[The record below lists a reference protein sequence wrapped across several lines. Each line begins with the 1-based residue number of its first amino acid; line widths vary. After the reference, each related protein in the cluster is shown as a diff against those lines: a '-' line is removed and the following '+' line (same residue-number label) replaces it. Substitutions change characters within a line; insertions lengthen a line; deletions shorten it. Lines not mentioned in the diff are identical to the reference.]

1 MLFNKFLYREK
12 NAQRGDT
19 WETGAEALVDSD
31 SCNIL
36 DGRFKPTLVVRVTT
50 DAGRLSR

>member
-1 MLFNKFLYREK
+1 MLFNRFLYSNREE

-19 WETGAEALVDSD
+19 WETGAEALVGSD

-36 DGRFKPTLVVRVTT
+36 DGRFKPTFVAEV
-50 DAGRLSR
+50 GRLSL